1 MLMLIETLNLAA
13 ALLHAAQAVTVIAL
27 TAWLDAKPKPPKPL
41 LFDGGHFTLERTV
54 RVWNANDTITALSV
68 PSGTVDVRV
77 MMIAFFTLS
86 ALFQGAAS
94 VFMRGRSGALRYVE
108 YSFSAA
114 VMIMAIALE
123 AGIRDVY
130 TLQCMFVLTWVTML
144 LGIVAEYVQTPQT
157 PWLWLLPHCAGWVT
171 CVSAYAPILDA
182 FLLSANRSEKQAP
195 SFVRVLVF
203 LEFVMFSCFGFV
215 QAYALTAKAF
225 VYNDDAEGEEAGGGG
240 SGGGVDSRNS
250 NGSSSSIMMMRRM
263 DTLQQK
269 QRLLPPYNYYG
280 QGEEALEHEDAAEAA
295 PGGRVHAIEER
306 AELVFIV
313 LSLAA
318 KTLLCWIIL
327 APTLT

>member
-1 MLMLIETLNLAA
+1 MIIETLNLAA

-27 TAWLDAKPKPPKPL
+27 TVWLDAKPKPPKPL

-94 VFMRGRSGALRYVE
+94 AFMRGRSGALRYIE
-108 YSFSAA
+108 YSVSAA

-130 TLQCMFVLTWVTML
+130 TLQCMFVLTWVTMV
-144 LGIVAEYVQTPQT
+144 LGIVAEDVQTPQT
-157 PWLWLLPHCAGWVT
+157 PWLWLLPHGAGWVT
-171 CVSAYAPILDA
+171 CVSAYVPIMDS
-182 FLLSANRSEKQAP
+182 FLLSAGRSEKQAP
-195 SFVRVLVF
+195 SFVRVLIF

-215 QAYALTAKAF
+215 QAYALTAKAI
-225 VYNDDAEGEEAGGGG
+225 VYDEEGAGADG
-240 SGGGVDSRNS
+240 SGGGMESQR
-250 NGSSSSIMMMRRM
+250 
-263 DTLQQK
+263 QQK
-269 QRLLPPYNYYG
+269 QRLLPLTYG
-280 QGEEALEHEDAAEAA
+280 QGDSELEAGGEES
-295 PGGRVHAIEER
+295 RVQAIEEH
-306 AELVFIV
+306 AEFVFIV

-318 KTLLCWIIL
+318 KTMLCWIIL